1 MNNEIERKFL
11 VKKMPEVTGIKVED
25 QERYFLELGETEKR
39 ITRIDDKYFYE
50 EKGAG
55 NGLSA
60 EKTTGVIS
68 KEEFE
73 KLKQIAIKTLVRKS
87 YVLSKDPEISIKIYG
102 GDYGGLVRAEF
113 EFKTENEAKDFVPPE
128 WVGREITETEIGRDG
143 KLINLSREEFLKIL
157 TICTY

>member
-1 MNNEIERKFL
+1 MEIERKFL
-11 VKKMPEVTGIKVED
+11 VKIMPDLMGVKDED

-39 ITRIDDKYFYE
+39 ITRVDDKYIYE

-87 YVLSKDPEISIKIYG
+87 YVLSENPEVSIKVYG
-102 GDYGGLVRAEF
+102 GDYEGLMRAEF
-113 EFKTENEAKDFVPPE
+113 EFRIEEEALNFVPPE

-143 KLINLSREEFLKIL
+143 KLVLLSRDQFLDLLHKHL
-157 TICTY
+157 A